1 VLLVTH
7 SLKPSKSIQIV
18 KEIKM
23 SYENEL
29 RDALSQSKD
38 AKDASRSAGEGIW
51 ANYVRATCY
60 PYAPRDM
67 EGLDATHKNVV
78 ETLNNIREL
87 TKEEKNS
94 LRSAK
99 CVVGKAI
106 TNNMDVWKRTAEG
119 AVENDDNGHPMP
131 KGKSELNEAKSD
143 FDRMMAFIE
152 QASKKYDSDTRE
164 QFTREQMSTIADAYA
179 ALAHRM
185 VEDYQAVQ

>member
-1 VLLVTH
+1 
-7 SLKPSKSIQIV
+7 
-18 KEIKM
+18 M

-29 RDALSQSKD
+29 RNALSTSKD
-38 AKDASRSAGEGIW
+38 AKDASRNAGEGIW

-60 PYAPRDM
+60 PYAPSNM
-67 EGLDATHKNVV
+67 EGLDSTHKNLVA
-78 ETLNNIREL
+78 TLNNIREL
-87 TKEEKNS
+87 TKDEKNS

-106 TNNMDVWKRTAEG
+106 TNNIDVWKRAEG
-119 AVENDDNGHPMP
+119 GGFETDAEGDPLP
-131 KGKSELNEAKSD
+131 KGKSELNEAKTD

-164 QFTREQMSTIADAYA
+164 QFTREQMSSIADAYA

-185 VEDYQAVQ
+185 VEDYSATN

>member
-1 VLLVTH
+1 
-7 SLKPSKSIQIV
+7 
-18 KEIKM
+18 M
-23 SYENEL
+23 SYETEL
-29 RDALSQSKD
+29 RNALSTSKD
-38 AKDASRSAGEGIW
+38 AKDASRNAGEGIW

-67 EGLDATHKNVV
+67 EGLDSTHKNLVS
-78 ETLNNIREL
+78 TLNNIREL
-87 TKEEKNS
+87 TKDEKNS

-106 TNNMDVWKRTAEG
+106 TNNIDVWKRDEGGGFETDAEG
-119 AVENDDNGHPMP
+119 DPLP
-131 KGKSELNEAKSD
+131 KGKSELNEAKTD

-164 QFTREQMSTIADAYA
+164 QFTREQMSSIADAYA

-185 VEDYQAVQ
+185 VEDYTATN

>member
-1 VLLVTH
+1 
-7 SLKPSKSIQIV
+7 
-18 KEIKM
+18 M

-131 KGKSELNEAKSD
+131 KGKSELNEAKTD
-143 FDRMMAFIE
+143 FDRMMSFIE
-152 QASKKYDSDTRE
+152 QAGKKYDSETRE

>member
-1 VLLVTH
+1 
-7 SLKPSKSIQIV
+7 
-18 KEIKM
+18 M

-29 RDALSQSKD
+29 RNALSQSKD
-38 AKDASRSAGEGIW
+38 AKDASRNAGEGIW

-60 PYAPRDM
+60 PHTPYNM
-67 EGLDATHKNVV
+67 EGLDATHKNLV
-78 ETLNNIREL
+78 ETLNGIREL

-106 TNNMDVWKRTAEG
+106 TNNVDVWQRHDDGTCK
-119 AVENDDNGHPMP
+119 NDDNGNPLP

-143 FDRMMAFIE
+143 FDRMMSFIE

>member
-1 VLLVTH
+1 
-7 SLKPSKSIQIV
+7 
-18 KEIKM
+18 M

-29 RDALSQSKD
+29 RTALSQSKD
-38 AKDASRSAGEGIW
+38 AKDASRNAGEGIW

-60 PYAPRDM
+60 PYAPHNM
-67 EGLDATHKNVV
+67 EGLDATHKNLV

-106 TNNMDVWKRTAEG
+106 TNNVDVWKRTDDGGFERD
-119 AVENDDNGHPMP
+119 ENENPIP

-152 QASKKYDSDTRE
+152 QAGKKYDSDTRE

>member
-1 VLLVTH
+1 
-7 SLKPSKSIQIV
+7 
-18 KEIKM
+18 M
-23 SYENEL
+23 SYETEL
-29 RDALSQSKD
+29 RNALSTSKD
-38 AKDASRSAGEGIW
+38 AKDASRNAGEGIW

-67 EGLDATHKNVV
+67 EGLDSTHKNLVS
-78 ETLNNIREL
+78 TLNNIREL
-87 TKEEKNS
+87 TKDEKNS

-99 CVVGKAI
+99 CVIGKAI

-131 KGKSELNEAKSD
+131 KGKSELNEAKTD
-143 FDRMMAFIE
+143 FERMMAFIE

-164 QFTREQMSTIADAYA
+164 QFTREQMSSIADAYA

>member
-1 VLLVTH
+1 
-7 SLKPSKSIQIV
+7 
-18 KEIKM
+18 M

-29 RDALSQSKD
+29 RNALATSKD

-60 PYAPRDM
+60 PYTPRDV
-67 EGLDATHKNVV
+67 EGLESTHKNLVS
-78 ETLNNIREL
+78 TLNNIREL
-87 TKEEKNS
+87 SKEEKNS

-99 CVVGKAI
+99 CVIAKAV
-106 TNNMDVWKRTAEG
+106 TNNVDVWKRTDDGGFERDDK
-119 AVENDDNGHPMP
+119 ENPMP
-131 KGKSELNEAKSD
+131 KGKSELNEAKTD
-143 FDRMMAFIE
+143 FDRMMSFIE
-152 QASKKYDSDTRE
+152 QAGKKYDSDTRE

>member
-1 VLLVTH
+1 
-7 SLKPSKSIQIV
+7 
-18 KEIKM
+18 M

-29 RDALSQSKD
+29 RNALSTSKD

-60 PYAPRDM
+60 PYAPHNV
-67 EGLDATHKNVV
+67 EGLESTHKNLV

-87 TKEEKNS
+87 SKEEKNS

-99 CVVGKAI
+99 CVVSKAI
-106 TNNMDVWKRTAEG
+106 TNNVDVWQRTDEG
-119 AVENDDNGHPMP
+119 AVKNDDNGNPMP

-152 QASKKYDSDTRE
+152 QAGKKYDSDTRE
-164 QFTREQMSTIADAYA
+164 QFTREQMSTIAGAYA

-185 VEDYQAVQ
+185 VEDYTATN